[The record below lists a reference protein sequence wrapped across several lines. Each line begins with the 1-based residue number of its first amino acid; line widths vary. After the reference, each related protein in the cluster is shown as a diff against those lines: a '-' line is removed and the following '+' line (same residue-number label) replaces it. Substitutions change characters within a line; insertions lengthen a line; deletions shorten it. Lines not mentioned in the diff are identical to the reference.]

1 MTSTKV
7 PSPVK
12 VATHKWDMEDM
23 ERENDRRFSS
33 NFLGTSTKN
42 VSLPVKVVKHK
53 SEMKDLERPK
63 HERRFSSNFVPL
75 PAAHKEEANVQ
86 DEKHNVS
93 PWPLGRCKLVQCTCG
108 CDIILQ

>member
-12 VATHKWDMEDM
+12 VAAHKWDVEDM

-33 NFLGTSTKN
+33 NFVRGSTT

-53 SEMKDLERPK
+53 SDMERSK

-75 PAAHKEEANVQ
+75 PAAYEEEEAKVQ
-86 DEKHNVS
+86 VEEDDVS
-93 PWPLGRCKLVQCTCG
+93 PRPGRCLCTHVHGTCM
-108 CDIILQ
+108 CDIILR